1 MHVALKR
8 SGRGGPRRVLR
19 WQSLVGDLGAW
30 GDAQLPEEVGNAGIN
45 CRHGQVEFRR
55 VLRVGATPCDEP
67 AQGVNNDAALSLE
80 VPMCLDNQDSEKIAK
95 R

>member
-1 MHVALKR
+1 MHVGPER
-8 SGRGGPRRVLR
+8 SGWAVRSERSGGT
-19 WQSLVGDLGAW
+19 LVRDLGAR
-30 GDAQLPEEVGNAGIN
+30 GNAQLPEEVGNAGIS

-55 VLRVGATPCDEP
+55 ILRVGVTPRDEL

-80 VPMCLDNQDSEKIAK
+80 VPMCLDNQDSEKIGK